1 MFTNKGGKRMI
12 LDIVGKEQFREKIR
26 ENNPELKKKYRERL
40 KKYIMSRCDA
50 CHSQNSTVFFVTGT
64 EKRMRRTIFRCWSV

>member
-26 ENNPELKKKYRERL
+26 ENNPELKKK
-40 KKYIMSRCDA
+40 
-50 CHSQNSTVFFVTGT
+50 NTG
-64 EKRMRRTIFRCWSV
+64 SV